1 MWSVHSLLLD
11 NFFFFFFFGMK
22 TEPILYFRD
31 KNDIV

>member
-11 NFFFFFFFGMK
+11 NFFFFGMK